1 MNFADTGDDAAAVV
15 GSILAAVV
23 GTCLGFGAGT
33 VGVGSIAVKGLF
45 VHIPCAAGSF
55 GGVVAGF
62 GAVGCISVGPGP
74 P

>member
-1 MNFADTGDDAAAVV
+1 MNFAGTDDDVAVV
-15 GSILAAVV
+15 GSSLAAGV
-23 GTCLGFGAGT
+23 GTCLGFGAGI
-33 VGVGSIAVKGLF
+33 VEVGSTVVRGLF

-62 GAVGCISVGPGP
+62 GAVGCISVCLGP